1 MSERARILVVDDEL
15 GPRESLRMI
24 LKPSYDIVTAESGEA
39 ALNTLGGFHPDLVF
53 MDIKMPQMDGIELL
67 QRIKRT
73 DPSIEVVMITAYA
86 SLETVKRALTHGA
99 FEYLIKP
106 FSRQD
111 LEETARRALARR
123 QTELGTR
130 SQVATLVEEMRS
142 LASKTRGLEEEA
154 RREQAEQSLRVTQL
168 SILREISRG
177 ILGQLD
183 LGHLTTAITAQL
195 REALG
200 YDEVAVHLGPTP
212 PETVGGSTSIVCPIR
227 DERATLGYLVASNQA
242 GTRPIDPRER
252 ELLEMLSEYLAVA
265 IRNSRLY
272 GEVAETKQNLE
283 QLIRS
288 AGDAIISV
296 DREGKIHGWNPAAE
310 RIFRWTREEALG
322 RELTALLP
330 EGPYYSARASL
341 SREEPVSAFDVTTNL
356 VDGRTL
362 NLAVTLSSL
371 TGREG
376 NLEGLLA
383 IVRDTTAQREMEAQM
398 HQSEK
403 LTALGQMAGGIAHDF
418 NNLLQAILG
427 YAQLMGK
434 NPSKADVVRRGLEVI
449 EKAATG
455 GAETVRRIQ
464 QFARLRPEEAF
475 VGLDLNQ
482 VISDALA
489 ITQPRWEEKKLK
501 AGVPLELERD
511 LGSVPVVMGRPAEL
525 NEVVTNLI
533 LNAIDAMP
541 SGGKLT
547 VRTRRQSER
556 HVVFTVSDTGIG
568 MTEAVS
574 KRIFDPFFTTKGE
587 EGTGLGLPVSYSIV
601 KRHGG
606 EMRVDSRPGF
616 GTTFTVTLPVGTTA
630 GSDPPNGAEPG
641 GDRKGRILL
650 VDNDPQVLPILDEML
665 REAGHEVVSVGG
677 GAEALRAFV
686 PAGFDLV
693 MTNVGMV
700 EMNGW
705 ELAERIRDRDPHVP
719 LVFITGWGMQEQDQ
733 ARSRGLGVSALLFK
747 PVRPAELHVAVQSAL
762 TESGSPGGASG
773 PPRRAVRGE

>member
-1 MSERARILVVDDEL
+1 MSDKPRVLVVDDEL

-24 LKPSYDIVTAESGEA
+24 LKPRYDIVTADSGEA
-39 ALNTLGGFHPDLVF
+39 ALQTLPGFHPDLVF
-53 MDIKMPQMDGIELL
+53 MDIKMPNMDGIELL
-67 QRIKRT
+67 QRIKRV

-86 SLETVKRALTHGA
+86 SLDTVKNALTHGA

-111 LEETARRALARR
+111 LEETARRALSRR
-123 QTELGTR
+123 QADQGTR
-130 SQVATLVEEMRS
+130 SQLSSLVEEMRS
-142 LASKTRGLEEEA
+142 LATKTRGLEEEA

-183 LGHLTTAITAQL
+183 LAQLTAAITAQL

-200 YDEVAVHLGPTP
+200 YDEVAVHLGSDPP
-212 PETVGGSTSIVCPIR
+212 PETAGKTAIICPITDAGSTV
-227 DERATLGYLVASNQA
+227 GHLVAANRSA
-242 GTRPIDPRER
+242 ARPIDPRER

-272 GEVAETKQNLE
+272 GEVEATKQSLE
-283 QLIRS
+283 QLVRS

-296 DREGKIHGWNPAAE
+296 DREGRIQAWNPAAE
-310 RIFRWTREEALG
+310 RIFGWNREQALG
-322 RELTALLP
+322 RPLTAIVP
-330 EGPYYSARASL
+330 EEPYTAARSAL
-341 SREEPVSAFDVTTNL
+341 SRTEPVKGFDVTTKRE
-356 VDGRTL
+356 DGRPL

-371 TGREG
+371 IGREG
-376 NLEGLLA
+376 TLEGILA
-383 IVRDTTAQREMEAQM
+383 IVRDTTAQRELEAQM

-434 NPSKADVVRRGLEVI
+434 NPTNVDVVRRGLDVI

-464 QFARLRPEEAF
+464 KFARLRPEEAF
-475 VGLDLNQ
+475 VALDLDQ
-482 VISDALA
+482 VIRDSLA
-489 ITQPRWEEKKLK
+489 ITRPRWEEKKLRANLPLK
-501 AGVPLELERD
+501 LELD
-511 LGSVPVVMGRPAEL
+511 LGSVPPVMGRPAEL

-541 SGGKLT
+541 QGGTLGLS
-547 VRTRRQSER
+547 TRRQGER
-556 HVVFTVSDTGIG
+556 LVVFTVSDTGTG
-568 MTEAVS
+568 MTDEVR

-606 EMRVDSRPGF
+606 DVRVESRLGV
-616 GTTFTVTLPVGTTA
+616 GTTFTVVLPIGSASDADVPA
-630 GSDPPNGAEPG
+630 GPESSGE
-641 GDRKGRILL
+641 RKGRILL
-650 VDNDPQVLPILDEML
+650 VDNDPQVMTILGEML
-665 REAGHEVVSVGG
+665 RDVGHHVVPVGG
-677 GAEALRAFV
+677 GQEALRVFQ
-686 PAGFDLV
+686 PGGFDLV
-693 MTNVGMV
+693 MTNIGMVGMT
-700 EMNGW
+700 GW
-705 ELAERIRDRDPHVP
+705 ELAERLRARDPEVP

-733 ARSRGLGVSALLFK
+733 ARCRGLGIASLLFK
-747 PVRPAELHVAVQSAL
+747 PVRPAELHAAVQGTLLDPA
-762 TESGSPGGASG
+762 
-773 PPRRAVRGE
+773 RRMRL

>member
-1 MSERARILVVDDEL
+1 MTERARVLVVDDEI

-24 LKPSYDIVTAESGEA
+24 LKPRYEIATAESGEE
-39 ALNTLGGFHPDLVF
+39 ALKTLSTFRPDVVF

-67 QRIKRT
+67 RRIKKL

-86 SLETVKRALTHGA
+86 SLETVKNALTHGA

-130 SQVATLVEEMRS
+130 SQLTSLVEEMRS
-142 LASKTRGLEEEA
+142 LANKTRELEEEA

-183 LGHLTTAITAQL
+183 LAQLTAAITAQL

-200 YDEVAVHLGPTP
+200 YDEVAVHLGPTL
-212 PETVGGSTSIVCPIR
+212 PESASGGTTITCAIREDSTI
-227 DERATLGYLVASNQA
+227 LGYLFARNRS
-242 GTRPIDPRER
+242 TSRPIDPREH
-252 ELLEMLSEYLAVA
+252 ELLEMLSDYLAVA

-272 GEVAETKQNLE
+272 GEVTETKQSLE

-288 AGDAIISV
+288 AGDAIITV
-296 DREGKIHGWNPAAE
+296 DGEDKIQGWNPAAE
-310 RIFRWTREEALG
+310 RIFGVAATAAIGRPLG
-322 RELTALLP
+322 AVLP
-330 EGPYYSARASL
+330 EESCRRARATL
-341 SREEPVSAFDVTTNL
+341 SRERPSTAFEVTAKRD
-356 VDGRTL
+356 DGRLL

-376 NLEGLLA
+376 NPEGVLA
-383 IVRDTTAQREMEAQM
+383 IVRDTTTQRELEAQM

-434 NPSKADVVRRGLEVI
+434 SPGNAEVVRRGLDVI

-464 QFARLRPEEAF
+464 KFARLRPEEAF
-475 VGLDLNQ
+475 VALDLNQ
-482 VISDALA
+482 VVRDSLA
-489 ITQPRWEEKKLK
+489 ITRPRWEEMKVKGGL
-501 AGVPLELERD
+501 PLQLELQ
-511 LGSVPVVMGRPAEL
+511 LGSIPVVMGRPAEL
-525 NEVVTNLI
+525 HEVVTNLV

-541 SGGKLT
+541 QGGTLRIRTHSESQRYVVLT
-547 VRTRRQSER
+547 VA
-556 HVVFTVSDTGIG
+556 DTGIG
-568 MTEAVS
+568 MTEAVR
-574 KRIFDPFFTTKGE
+574 KQIFDPFFTTKGE
-587 EGTGLGLPVSYSIV
+587 QGTGLGLSVSYSIV

-606 EMRVDSRPGF
+606 EMHVETRPAG
-616 GTTFTVTLPVGTTA
+616 GTTFSITLPVGITTA
-630 GSDPPNGAEPG
+630 AEPPPG
-641 GDRKGRILL
+641 VESPADRKGRILL
-650 VDNDPQVLPILDEML
+650 VDNDPQVMTILGEML
-665 REAGHEVVSVGG
+665 NDAGHHVLPVAS
-677 GAEALRAFV
+677 GAEAVRVFV
-686 PAGFDLV
+686 PGGFDLV
-693 MTNVGMV
+693 MTNIGMAG
-700 EMNGW
+700 MNGW
-705 ELAERIRDRDPHVP
+705 EVAERIRARDPKVP
-719 LVFITGWGMQEQDQ
+719 LIFVTGWGLHEEDQ
-733 ARSRGLGVSALLFK
+733 ARCRGLGVTSLLFK
-747 PVRPAELHVAVQSAL
+747 PVRPPELHRAVQNAL
-762 TESGSPGGASG
+762 TGQPIHQT
-773 PPRRAVRGE
+773 